1 MFRILNLFMPAI
13 FYLRRLRSAIL
24 NLEYMQE
31 RNRLW
36 HLLSPDGKVRNPLD
50 LSQKVVSEDSEPYTT
65 PEMQLLLWALDSLR
79 PIMPIGQCSRR
90 GRGPGVTDQS

>member
-1 MFRILNLFMPAI
+1 
-13 FYLRRLRSAIL
+13 
-24 NLEYMQE
+24 MQE

-65 PEMQLLLWALDSLR
+65 PADAAAAVGLRFPETHHAYWA
-79 PIMPIGQCSRR
+79 M
-90 GRGPGVTDQS
+90 